1 MYSQSWDLFPEPFD
15 NDGQCKAIARNTVAR
30 NLSAA
35 GQRPPLFANI
45 LPADYSKICASSRVK
60 EFPRGQMLYIEGSPV
75 QQVFLITS
83 GIVKT
88 TKFGQM
94 GSEVIV
100 RVGVPG
106 DVLGALGLFTSGA
119 HHASAQALRLCRT
132 LSWEASA
139 FKGLVEGFPCLHHNM
154 VRITDQYLLE
164 LEDRFREVAT
174 ERVGPR
180 VARQLIRLLKQIG
193 RPVGGGIEIGLSREE
208 VAQMT
213 GTTLFT
219 VSRLISTW
227 ETAGMVLARR
237 EAVVICDIQTL
248 RALSEGS

>member
-1 MYSQSWDLFPEPFD
+1 
-15 NDGQCKAIARNTVAR
+15 
-30 NLSAA
+30 
-35 GQRPPLFANI
+35 
-45 LPADYSKICASSRVK
+45 
-60 EFPRGQMLYIEGSPV
+60 MLYIEGSPV
-75 QQVFLITS
+75 QQIFLVTS
-83 GIVKT
+83 GFVKT

-94 GSEVIV
+94 GTEVIV
-100 RVGVPG
+100 RVDVPG
-106 DVLGALGLFTSGA
+106 DVLGARELFTSGA
-119 HHASAQALRLCRT
+119 HGASAQALRRCRALT
-132 LSWEASA
+132 WKASPFKASA
-139 FKGLVEGFPCLHHNM
+139 ERFPILHRNM

-174 ERVGPR
+174 ERAGPR

-193 RPVGGGIEIGLSREE
+193 RPVGDGIEIGLSREE

-227 ETAGMVLARR
+227 ETSGMVLARR